1 LSEFPTE
8 NDPQLIP
15 EAPSSTQGP
24 EAPSSHLGWKS
35 FVQEVLETLGLA
47 VLLFLV
53 INIISAR
60 VRVDGYSMR
69 PTLDDGEFVL
79 INRLAYQ
86 FGSFQRGDIVVFR
99 PPMYPEASFFRRLLG
114 LPNISDD
121 YEDYIKRVIA
131 LPGDTVSIKDSTVSI
146 NNIPISEPYIAAEP
160 DYSGEWTV
168 PEGNVFVLGDNR
180 NNSADSHAWGFL
192 PEQNVLGK
200 AMVVYWPFQD
210 WKLLKSNLAVAAA
223 Q

>member
-1 LSEFPTE
+1 MSDFSTE
-8 NDPQLIP
+8 TDPQLIP
-15 EAPSSTQGP
+15 ETPPVKSAWKNLLQ
-24 EAPSSHLGWKS
+24 EA
-35 FVQEVLETLGLA
+35 LETLGLA

-60 VRVDGYSMR
+60 VRVDGFSMR

-86 FGSFQRGDIVVFR
+86 FGTFQHGDIIVFR
-99 PPMYPEASFFRRLLG
+99 PPMYPEAGFFRRLLG

-121 YEDYIKRVIA
+121 YEDYIKRVIG
-131 LPGDTVSIKDSTVSI
+131 LPGDTVRIEKGTVRI
-146 NNIPISEPYIAAEP
+146 NGTLITENYIAAEP

-168 PEGNVFVLGDNR
+168 PAGNLFVLGDNR

-200 AMVVYWPFQD
+200 ALVVYWPFAD
-210 WKLLKSNLAVAAA
+210 WQLLKSNLAILATP
-223 Q
+223 

>member
-1 LSEFPTE
+1 LSDISPE
-8 NDPQLIP
+8 NVPPLIP
-15 EAPSSTQGP
+15 ETSPVTP
-24 EAPSSHLGWKS
+24 GWKS
-35 FVQEVLETLGLA
+35 FLREVVETLGLA

-60 VRVDGYSMR
+60 VRVDGFSMR

-86 FGSFQRGDIVVFR
+86 FGRFQRGDIIVFR
-99 PPMYPEASFFRRLLG
+99 PPMYPESDIFRRLLG

-121 YEDYIKRVIA
+121 YEDYIKRVIG
-131 LPGDTVSIKDSTVSI
+131 LPGDTVKIEQGTVRI
-146 NNIPISEPYIAAEP
+146 NETVIHESYIATPP

-168 PEGNVFVLGDNR
+168 PAGNLFVLGDNR

-192 PEQNVLGK
+192 PEQNILGK
-200 AMVVYWPFQD
+200 ALMVYWPFAD
-210 WKLLKSNLAVAAA
+210 WKVLQSNLAVPAEP
-223 Q
+223 

>member
-1 LSEFPTE
+1 LTDFSPE
-8 NDPQLIP
+8 NDPLLIP
-15 EAPSSTQGP
+15 EAAPEKQG
-24 EAPSSHLGWKS
+24 WRN
-35 FVQEVLETLGLA
+35 FVQEILETLGLA

-60 VRVDGYSMR
+60 VRVDGFSMR
-69 PTLDDGEFVL
+69 PSLQDGEFVL

-86 FGSFQRGDIVVFR
+86 VGSFHHGDIIVFR
-99 PPMYPEASFFRRLLG
+99 PPMYPEADFFRRLLG

-121 YEDYIKRVIA
+121 YEDYIKRIIG
-131 LPGDTVSIKDSTVSI
+131 LPGDTVKIEKGEVRI
-146 NNIPISEPYIAAEP
+146 NGTAFSEAYIAAAP

-168 PEGNVFVLGDNR
+168 PAGNLFVLGDNR

-200 AMVVYWPFQD
+200 ALVVYWPFAD
-210 WKLLKSNLAVAAA
+210 WKVLKSNQAIPAAP
-223 Q
+223 